1 MGGGQAGAPADDDH
15 VSWTSPPRRGH
26 CDSGRS
32 CHLGAGRPVR
42 PGRPNLRD
50 RNGLTPGSGP
60 RGQWEGSGSERLE
73 AAEGLRTLQPRVR
86 DSSPLT
92 KRTSKV
98 KQGTPAERT
107 FARVTTKGRG
117 KHA

>member
-15 VSWTSPPRRGH
+15 VSWTRPPPGVATVTA
-26 CDSGRS
+26 GG
-32 CHLGAGRPVR
+32 LGAGLPVR

-73 AAEGLRTLQPRVR
+73 AAEGLRNLQPRVR

-98 KQGTPAERT
+98 KQGTSERT
-107 FARVTTKGRG
+107 SARITTKGRG
-117 KHA
+117 NHA